1 MANVSATIGA
11 NTQQAESSI
20 SRVLNGLRKL
30 RQESATGAGM
40 RLFASDEI
48 TKLSSALNQA
58 IAAAG
63 TLNKLDLSQ
72 FDASLRRSA
81 ELLQRNAQHY
91 LRAQQ
96 ALGQPG
102 VAGRF
107 AQQLG
112 AGGNPLNP
120 NFAQLFP
127 GLQGAALQRQMD
139 YYFRSL
145 LRGTGLNYGA
155 GGGRGGGTGHG
166 GPTPGEAAGGGGAE
180 GADAVNGMLLAAIK
194 KLRPLAAAY
203 LGYQGITRLTS
214 SGLAAARGQSEAE
227 DTLRRMT
234 RERSGG
240 VSLTDQFE
248 PLGRR
253 YGLSATETLKSA
265 QVYAQAAQQ
274 VDRDR
279 AATGLEAAAGYARA
293 YGLNINQTAGTL
305 GGLQRAGAVG
315 NTVAAQN
322 EFLLKLARTLKST
335 GMTANADEAIDDL
348 AQTVDRYISHDL
360 ASPNQGKL
368 DEFAALRA
376 VTYTMP
382 GLSGKH
388 GQNLLSQY
396 DDNLRSD
403 QNDARNVMMAVAL
416 QRYGIDNPYT
426 VRRIQAEGANFDLSA
441 VPGSRAPQGM
451 TYGQLAAEEAH
462 RIARE
467 AAQGRGTDF
476 DRESMELDI
485 QANLLNLPLPGA
497 AVPYQIYQQRAQ
509 DRAKLVDAKAQLA
522 QYGLRPE
529 DFSNTSGIKD
539 AVDLLDQSDT
549 KEIRATAK
557 RYAEGLDLTGEGGKA
572 REDITK
578 LLADANSDP
587 EAIKRQT
594 LTAMARFGQQ
604 GTSATINRTTQAAGD
619 NALAATGR
627 IFMDEWNKG
636 LTVGAEALQGLATA
650 TDGTKDALYEFTAW
664 LKQELTTGLPAALP
678 GSVSQLP
685 PGGPLS
691 PTLLRGRYGGTLS
704 APWDTGAQ
712 AFPVAPR
719 KSFWDTLLSPAE
731 AKIGSSSLGGGLPH
745 VGTSA
750 PTTTAPAPAPATV
763 AATLP
768 DDVALDSPEWLAYLS
783 SLDQQYGF
791 PPGTMQGLAKTES
804 GGLAGQKREYHYPAD
819 AQGRRESTASGIFG
833 VLDSTATRPGYNT
846 TPLPGPAYQQSPQRQ
861 ADFAA
866 QYLAN
871 RTKAT
876 GGNLGAGLAG
886 YGTGTAAYA
895 ARVQQNSGTGAATPA
910 APVAPVTT
918 APPAATTSPSAATPE
933 PDLSGLNIEDRSDP
947 TWSYGKDAT
956 AKAEPF
962 KGIVYHHT
970 ASDSLNNEVAYG
982 KTHDAVRGGS
992 FGYHYYIDR
1001 DGKIVQG
1008 APLNKRTN
1016 HIKPGSKTGLSNKN
1030 AMGIALVGA
1039 KDGATPEQLAA
1050 ARRLGTTV
1058 AVGSGID
1065 PSNIYGHG
1073 ELQSDRMATEG
1084 VAAAKQLR
1092 NDPALRAAV
1101 PSDTGAAAPTTVA
1114 ASGKGG
1120 KTAVPGV
1127 DVPKLADVPSSVV
1140 TLTPE
1145 QQAAQ
1150 AAKDAEAARQ
1160 AQAAATPASRLE
1172 VSRRAAQQPKAEA
1185 DSPAANPVQGDA
1197 AAVQRLNAGPTP
1209 PDGTDA
1215 RSQGW
1220 VPHADTTATGAPKAD
1235 AAKARELQ
1243 GLPPVPDGTDA
1254 RSQGWVPNPPA
1265 PGTQEVDAD
1274 AQKTLSATANKDFGT
1289 LAVNVNHYQNGVKQ
1303 RTESQTLRAGS
1314 GGADNTVKGAVNISP
1329 EATA

>member
-1 MANVSATIGA
+1 
-11 NTQQAESSI
+11 
-20 SRVLNGLRKL
+20 
-30 RQESATGAGM
+30 
-40 RLFASDEI
+40 
-48 TKLSSALNQA
+48 
-58 IAAAG
+58 
-63 TLNKLDLSQ
+63 
-72 FDASLRRSA
+72 
-81 ELLQRNAQHY
+81 
-91 LRAQQ
+91 
-96 ALGQPG
+96 
-102 VAGRF
+102 
-107 AQQLG
+107 
-112 AGGNPLNP
+112 
-120 NFAQLFP
+120 
-127 GLQGAALQRQMD
+127 
-139 YYFRSL
+139 
-145 LRGTGLNYGA
+145 
-155 GGGRGGGTGHG
+155 
-166 GPTPGEAAGGGGAE
+166 
-180 GADAVNGMLLAAIK
+180 
-194 KLRPLAAAY
+194 
-203 LGYQGITRLTS
+203 
-214 SGLAAARGQSEAE
+214 
-227 DTLRRMT
+227 
-234 RERSGG
+234 
-240 VSLTDQFE
+240 
-248 PLGRR
+248 
-253 YGLSATETLKSA
+253 
-265 QVYAQAAQQ
+265 
-274 VDRDR
+274 
-279 AATGLEAAAGYARA
+279 
-293 YGLNINQTAGTL
+293 
-305 GGLQRAGAVG
+305 
-315 NTVAAQN
+315 
-322 EFLLKLARTLKST
+322 
-335 GMTANADEAIDDL
+335 
-348 AQTVDRYISHDL
+348 
-360 ASPNQGKL
+360 
-368 DEFAALRA
+368 
-376 VTYTMP
+376 
-382 GLSGKH
+382 
-388 GQNLLSQY
+388 
-396 DDNLRSD
+396 
-403 QNDARNVMMAVAL
+403 
-416 QRYGIDNPYT
+416 
-426 VRRIQAEGANFDLSA
+426 
-441 VPGSRAPQGM
+441 
-451 TYGQLAAEEAH
+451 
-462 RIARE
+462 
-467 AAQGRGTDF
+467 
-476 DRESMELDI
+476 
-485 QANLLNLPLPGA
+485 
-497 AVPYQIYQQRAQ
+497 
-509 DRAKLVDAKAQLA
+509 
-522 QYGLRPE
+522 
-529 DFSNTSGIKD
+529 
-539 AVDLLDQSDT
+539 
-549 KEIRATAK
+549 
-557 RYAEGLDLTGEGGKA
+557 
-572 REDITK
+572 
-578 LLADANSDP
+578 
-587 EAIKRQT
+587 
-594 LTAMARFGQQ
+594 
-604 GTSATINRTTQAAGD
+604 
-619 NALAATGR
+619 
-627 IFMDEWNKG
+627 MDEWNKG

-712 AFPVAPR
+712 ASPVAPR

-1172 VSRRAAQQPKAEA
+1172 ASRRAAQQPKAEA

-1209 PDGTDA
+1209 
-1215 RSQGW
+1215 
-1220 VPHADTTATGAPKAD
+1220 
-1235 AAKARELQ
+1235 
-1243 GLPPVPDGTDA
+1243 PDGTDA